1 MKVII
6 LPEVYDY
13 FEKLVETLYQ
23 REYFGFQESSFNY
36 VMGLVEEIENNLP
49 KLQHKRATKYFDQ
62 YGKSMFYASFR
73 KNKQTEWY
81 AFFSKYIEDGNTG
94 YLVRHIENNHTAA
107 QYF

>member
-23 REYFGFQESSFNY
+23 REYFGFHDSSFNY

-49 KLQHKRATKYFDQ
+49 KLGLKDK
-62 YGKSMFYASFR
+62 K
-73 KNKQTEWY
+73 
-81 AFFSKYIEDGNTG
+81 
-94 YLVRHIENNHTAA
+94 
-107 QYF
+107 